1 MQLHHGCAK
10 FQCVG
15 ARKKKWDLI
24 EQGIFI
30 LCGFRR
36 VTLSLW
42 SRREREKETRK
53 SHQ

>member
-30 LCGFRR
+30 LCGDI
-36 VTLSLW
+36 SEKLW
-42 SRREREKETRK
+42 NQRTFEKNDAYII
-53 SHQ
+53 